1 MANHFSFNDQI
12 INVGDTVR
20 LHQQIKEGEKSRVQI
35 FEGIIIA
42 VQNEAASRTFTI
54 RRMAANGIGVEKI
67 VPVNLPGLVK
77 IQIKSKGDVRRAKL
91 FYLRDR
97 IGKAATRVKE
107 KATVRA
113 TAKAA

>member
-42 VQNEAASRTFTI
+42 VQNESASRTFTI

-77 IQIKSKGDVRRAKL
+77 IQVKSRGDVRRAKL

-107 KATVRA
+107 KAIVRT
-113 TAKAA
+113 TAKTA

>member
-1 MANHFSFNDQI
+1 MANHFTFQDQI

-35 FEGIIIA
+35 FEGIVIA
-42 VQNEAASRTFTI
+42 VQNEIASRTFTI
-54 RRMAANGIGVEKI
+54 RRVGTGGVGVEKI
-67 VPVNLPGLVK
+67 VPVNVPGLMKIEVK
-77 IQIKSKGDVRRAKL
+77 SRGDVRRAKL

-107 KATVRA
+107 KATVRT